1 MELSEDYFLVTSDKA
16 QDSSSKQINLDKS
29 SEAGIKLE
37 LNRKPIIESDK
48 ILCMWCGYYAFNK
61 QCFED
66 HTKEQHSHFKLSKE
80 ISASS
85 KGLQCF
91 GTRNSCLNSQINS
104 SNNESLKIKAIV
116 KKIKTVRSE
125 YQHSVRK
132 NISSITGKSDG
143 YKSSKNM
150 PEESITQ
157 LAFGQRNPNKM
168 LKYEKQTLLY
178 IKRLCLFHC
187 ILCRF
192 HTLFHNC
199 ILRHVRNVHFN
210 PSGKRKLKSSVRFYK
225 GLRAPKLCNKR
236 CMSKKLSS
244 NSYILS
250 SVGNDFTVNTPDM
263 SIKNENKNLASSIA
277 EPFVYSSKLDNN
289 ESSSY
294 LSKENI
300 DRNCETSLLLQI
312 NDQMQFS
319 VPCFGYSDSNAV
331 PEMARDFIGTP
342 LYFST
347 IMTPKKKTN
356 ENDLYCV
363 NPASSKCLALE
374 DIVKNLKKR
383 RILPIK
389 RMPVVSLLNDR
400 SARRKQTIPYCRTT
414 EEQQAKWML
423 EAYSFLNQ
431 QKIEKAVEFPM
442 YGDNCFIDTVA
453 EIEVVLSDTDDNVK
467 RANLNACKIYN
478 LGEKLTK
485 SVDESKMYSTSSNKR
500 KLGNVY
506 TRMYKCNICPFSSAN
521 ISYVFL
527 HSQEQHSEEEM
538 SCKKIHNYSHKLNM
552 LTKRNFC
559 LSLHDVF
566 LVDSESSDPTL
577 PCLDASSKICF
588 CKHCSYSG
596 DWLSLFEHYQSS
608 HLSKKEPKSQNVNY
622 LQGRGQ
628 LSSISTSNSE
638 PQLVFECQV
647 CNFACSSRRVICR
660 HHCIKRSI
668 TYAQLEDSKIIF
680 KCALCMFT
688 HIIREGLVNHYL
700 VFHNIEPPHRYYG
713 KGHDELGSLITSNEE
728 LKASMEKQICIL
740 CSFKAITQKK
750 LLFHYKIRHFKFYS
764 QNKCT
769 IECKKTNLNITNF
782 HPFDEIKTL
791 RVNESENVNAVMD
804 RRIYTESKIDAEIPL
819 KCSNAEKLELISCKG
834 SDCFVKAIPIR
845 DKLGNENCIPK
856 RKLDNSFPVT
866 ANSMN
871 MTRFHLGKHTL
882 SRRESEHLGCNVV
895 MPEEQNVDSRDLF
908 CGTVDPLNKV
918 KYKEADKKCILEAED
933 QCLRGNLVP
942 ENKISSCYHSVKKKY
957 SKFAVN
963 QNIAME
969 GYRCK
974 YCTRLF
980 KALAGLRN
988 HEKTHY
994 LSKNCHRSAN
1004 KSSKKNKYNV
1014 INDILTAS
1022 SEGRNYRCPRC
1033 SYSTPLI
1040 EHLRSHSLKVH
1051 GRFLMPKL
1059 RSMTLDS
1066 QETGG
1071 YVSQPLNENIFLE
1084 TPLSDCQ
1091 ACIISSD
1098 SAPEVM
1104 PKTAE
1109 MKRYACEFCD
1119 FNTCRFQNV
1128 RNHYRTMHPENLY
1141 FECKRCCFFSG
1152 KKNTLSRNTEV
1163 CKLAA
1168 DDKKN
1173 STRKVDVNIFEGSLG
1188 EMGNENESDVCLKK
1202 EFALASV
1209 EKKSGKL
1216 HCPLCLYYT
1225 KHKNRLV
1232 NHILEHKNGQ
1242 VPYAEDC
1249 QLKLL
1254 QFFTEKIFCCDW
1266 CTFVTLSEESLLHH
1280 MDTHSLVKPY
1290 KCRLCF
1296 FETGLQ
1302 TELENHLQEQHKV
1315 KCNFDLVGEV
1325 NLSEAEL
1332 VAEIEEFQRKRLKSS
1347 HREKRIQSCIR
1358 NHHSTKSIQFPCEY
1372 CGRRFLDP
1380 LEWMSHVQRHS
1391 ISHGTIL

>member
-1 MELSEDYFLVTSDKA
+1 MELSEDYFLVKSDNA
-16 QDSSSKQINLDKS
+16 QDSLSKQINLDKS
-29 SEAGIKLE
+29 SEDGIKLE
-37 LNRKPIIESDK
+37 LNGEPIIESDK
-48 ILCMWCGYYAFNK
+48 ILCMWCGYYALNK

-66 HTKEQHSHFKLSKE
+66 HIREQHSHFELRKE

-85 KGLQCF
+85 NGLQCF
-91 GTRNSCLNSQINS
+91 GTRNSCLNSQVHS
-104 SNNESLKIKAIV
+104 SNNESLKRKAIV
-116 KKIKTVRSE
+116 KKIKPVR
-125 YQHSVRK
+125 HSVRK

-157 LAFGQRNPNKM
+157 LTFGQRNPNKM
-168 LKYEKQTLLY
+168 LKYEKQTLRY

-210 PSGKRKLKSSVRFYK
+210 QSGSRKLKSGVRFSE
-225 GLRAPKLCNKR
+225 GSRTPKLCNKQR
-236 CMSKKLSS
+236 MSKKLSL
-244 NSYILS
+244 NNCILS
-250 SVGNDFTVNTPDM
+250 SGGNDFTVDTPDT
-263 SIKNENKNLASSIA
+263 SIKSENKNLVSSNA
-277 EPFVYSSKLDNN
+277 EPFFYSSKLGNN
-289 ESSSY
+289 ESISY
-294 LSKENI
+294 LSKEDI
-300 DRNCETSLLLQI
+300 DPNCETSLLHQI
-312 NDQMQFS
+312 NDQLQFS
-319 VPCFGYSDSNAV
+319 VPCFAYHSDINAD
-331 PEMARDFIGTP
+331 PEMSRDFIGAP
-342 LYFST
+342 LYLST
-347 IMTPKKKTN
+347 TMTPNKKTN
-356 ENDLYCV
+356 ENGLYSV

-389 RMPVVSLLNDR
+389 CTPVVSLLNDR
-400 SARRKQTIPYCRTT
+400 STRRKRTIPYCRTT
-414 EEQQAKWML
+414 EEQHAKWML

-431 QKIEKAVEFPM
+431 QKIERAAEFTI
-442 YGDNCFIDTVA
+442 YGDNCLSDTVA

-467 RANLNACKIYN
+467 RTNLNACKNYD
-478 LGEKLTK
+478 LCEKFTK
-485 SVDESKMYSTSSNKR
+485 SADEIKMLYSTSSNKR
-500 KLGNVY
+500 KLGNAY

-521 ISYVFL
+521 INDVFL

-538 SCKKIHNYSHKLNM
+538 SCKKIHNYSHKFNM
-552 LTKRNFC
+552 LTKRNLR
-559 LSLHDVF
+559 LSMHDVF
-566 LVDSESSDPTL
+566 LIDSESSDPTL

-608 HLSKKEPKSQNVNY
+608 YLSKKEPKSQNVNY
-622 LQGRGQ
+622 LQVRGQ
-628 LSSISTSNSE
+628 LASLSTSNSE

-647 CNFACSSRRVICR
+647 CNFTCTSRRVICR

-668 TYAQLEDSKIIF
+668 ACAQVEDSEIVF

-700 VFHNIEPPHRYYG
+700 VLHNIEPPYRYYG
-713 KGHDELGSLITSNEE
+713 KGHDELGSLTNSNEE

-750 LLFHYKIRHFKFYS
+750 LLFHYKLRHFKFYS

-769 IECKKTNLNITNF
+769 IECKKTNINITNF

-791 RVNESENVNAVMD
+791 RENGNENVNAVTD
-804 RRIYTESKIDAEIPL
+804 REMYTESKIDAEVPL
-819 KCSNAEKLELISCKG
+819 NCSNAGKLELINCKG
-834 SDCFVKAIPIR
+834 SDYFVKAIPIR
-845 DKLGNENCIPK
+845 NKLGNENCIPK
-856 RKLDNSFPVT
+856 RKTDNSFSVT

-871 MTRFHLGKHTL
+871 MTRFHLGKLTL
-882 SRRESEHLGCNVV
+882 SRRESEHLGYNVV

-908 CGTVDPLNKV
+908 CETLDPLNKV
-918 KYKEADKKCILEAED
+918 KYKETDKTCIPDAED
-933 QCLRGNLVP
+933 QCLQGNLVS
-942 ENKISSCYHSVKKKY
+942 ENKISSCYHSVKKHY

-963 QNIAME
+963 QSIAME
-969 GYRCK
+969 GYRCR

-994 LSKNCHRSAN
+994 LSKNCHRSAD

-1040 EHLRSHSLKVH
+1040 EHLRSHSLRVH

-1066 QETGG
+1066 LKTGG
-1071 YVSQPLNENIFLE
+1071 YVSQPLNENVFLE
-1084 TPLSDCQ
+1084 TPQSDCQ
-1091 ACIISSD
+1091 DCIISSG
-1098 SAPEVM
+1098 SATEVM
-1104 PKTAE
+1104 PKTVE

-1119 FNTCRFQNV
+1119 FNTCLFQNV
-1128 RNHYRTMHPENLY
+1128 KNHYRTMHHKNLY
-1141 FECKRCCFFSG
+1141 FECKRCYFFSG
-1152 KKNTLSRNTEV
+1152 EKNALSRHAEV
-1163 CKLAA
+1163 CKLTA
-1168 DDKKN
+1168 DDRKK
-1173 STRKVDVNIFEGSLG
+1173 SARKMDVNIFEGSLG
-1188 EMGNENESDVCLKK
+1188 EMGNEIESEVGLKE
-1202 EFALASV
+1202 EFALASI

-1216 HCPLCLYYT
+1216 HCPMCLYYT

-1242 VPYAEDC
+1242 APYVEDC
-1249 QLKLL
+1249 HPKLL

-1266 CTFVTLSEESLLHH
+1266 CTFVTLSEENLLHH
-1280 MDTHSLVKPY
+1280 MDTHSPVKPY

-1296 FETGLQ
+1296 FEAGLQ
-1302 TELENHLQEQHKV
+1302 TELESHLHKQHKV

-1332 VAEIEEFQRKRLKSS
+1332 VAEIEEFQRKRLQSS
-1347 HREKRIQSCIR
+1347 HHEKRIQSCIR
-1358 NHHSTKSIQFPCEY
+1358 HHHSTKSTQFPCEY

-1380 LEWMSHVQRHS
+1380 LEWMRHVQRHS
-1391 ISHGTIL
+1391 IGR